1 MYFDQIDD
9 IDFKNNLLRLRLYL
23 RIEMY
28 SIDFF
33 AHGSFCFRL
42 NEQERIQKSN
52 CRGVQAMEK

>member
-9 IDFKNNLLRLRLYL
+9 IDFKNNLFRFYL

-33 AHGSFCFRL
+33 AHGSFCLRL
-42 NEQERIQKSN
+42 N
-52 CRGVQAMEK
+52 